1 VCGVDEEAVL
11 EVGSSEGAHLGNGL
25 LFSVVVL
32 FHQWGRKWGMMFLH
46 LPSEGFLYLEICSI
60 FGVPFPMMTG
70 LEGFVPLLTDEALGM
85 TDYEGFVP
93 LLTDEVLGMT
103 DHKGFLL
110 AEGFL
115 PLLAE

>member
-85 TDYEGFVP
+85 TDYEGFLLFVFGHEGFVP
-93 LLTDEVLGMT
+93 
-103 DHKGFLL
+103 
-110 AEGFL
+110 AEGYL
-115 PLLAE
+115 PLLAERV